1 MRRSLVIS
9 ATVRMASNKSY
20 QKVSLLKRQMLD
32 FEQIQRQQQQQISSD
47 RETRDSNKSWHYSHR
62 SPYRRNVL
70 DLLELFGKKALTS
83 HIVADVNMKWV
94 NHILRCYESSGQRV
108 TVTAI
113 LIKAISVA
121 QKSHPAGRTFP
132 LPGSRTVTYNDVVAG
147 FTVERMV
154 DGEAIVFFGEIEQSQ
169 EKSLPE
175 LALALESYA
184 RGDIMSLPKL
194 RQQMLFSRMPG
205 LLRRAVLIV
214 ASWIPCLRQMCM
226 KSTFGLS
233 NLGALGASACFGPS
247 VCTSVFGVG
256 AITDRVMARDGA
268 IHIEPAMTL
277 ALSFDQRVM
286 DAGQAALFLRDVK
299 GLMEGVLGDYIDVPV

>member
-1 MRRSLVIS
+1 MRRSLAIS
-9 ATVRMASNKSY
+9 ARVRMASNKSNR
-20 QKVSLLKRQMLD
+20 KISLLKCQMLN
-32 FEQIQRQQQQQISSD
+32 FEQIQRQQQISSD
-47 RETRDSNKSWHYSHR
+47 RETRGSNRSWHYSQR

-83 HIVADVNMKWV
+83 HILVDIDMKWV
-94 NHILRCYESSGQRV
+94 NHIRSCFERSGQRV

-169 EKSLPE
+169 EKTLAE

-184 RGDIMSLPKL
+184 RGDMMSLPKL
-194 RQQMLFSRMPG
+194 RQQMLFARMPG
-205 LLRRAVLIV
+205 LLRKAVLIL
-214 ASWIPCLRQMCM
+214 ASWIPGLRQMCM
-226 KSTFGLS
+226 RSTFGLS
-233 NLGALGASACFGPS
+233 NLGSLGASACFGPS

-256 AITDRVMARDGA
+256 AITDRVMAQDGA

-299 GLMEGVLGDYIDVPV
+299 TLMEGGLADYIDLPI